1 MNLFYKFLLF
11 LQSEMNTPKPYGIF
25 HWFWILLVVVSIVYL
40 YKKRN
45 SYNEKQLKKVLLI
58 YGIIAFILE
67 MLKQI
72 IWSFNYDVLTNSVVW
87 DFEWYSFPFQLCT
100 TPIYVSL
107 ICGFMKDNKIRKS
120 LLSYLSF
127 VTILGSIATIIIPDS
142 CFVSDILVNIHTMWL
157 HCGSLVVSVYLMI
170 VKEVELNFDNLK
182 KSVIVF
188 LIFVG
193 LAMLFNISVY
203 NSGIL
208 NGESFNMFYISPY
221 FISTLPLF
229 CVIQEMVSYPLFLTF
244 YISVIILGAFI
255 IYFLASKFKELIS
268 KFNIL
273 LKL

>member
-1 MNLFYKFLLF
+1 MKWFYNFLMF
-11 LQSEMNTPKPYGIF
+11 LQSEMETPKPYGWF
-25 HWFWILLVVVSIVYL
+25 HLLCILLVIISIIYL

-45 SYNEKQLKKVLLI
+45 NYNEKHLKKVLLI
-58 YGIIAFILE
+58 YGVIAFILE

-72 IWSFNYDVLTNSVVW
+72 SWSFNYDMVTNSVIW
-87 DFEWYSFPFQLCT
+87 DFQWYSFPFQLCT

-107 ICGFMKDNKIRKS
+107 ICGFMKNNKIRKA

-170 VKEVELNFDNLK
+170 VKEVKLNFKNLK
-182 KSVIVF
+182 KAVVVF
-188 LIFVG
+188 LIFVIIA
-193 LAMLFNISVY
+193 LLMNITVY

-208 NGESFNMFYISPY
+208 NGEEFNMFYISPY

-229 CVIQEMVSYPLFLTF
+229 CVIQEMVPYPLFLTF
-244 YISVIILGAFI
+244 YVSVIILGAFV
-255 IYFLASKFKELIS
+255 IYFLASKFKELIC
-268 KFNIL
+268 KVNGL
-273 LKL
+273 LKI

>member
-1 MNLFYKFLLF
+1 MNWFYKFLLF
-11 LQSEMNTPKPYGIF
+11 LQSEMETPKPYGWFHLLWIF
-25 HWFWILLVVVSIVYL
+25 LVIISIIYL
-40 YKKRN
+40 YKIRN
-45 SYNEKQLKKVLLI
+45 SYNEKQLKKILLI
-58 YGIIAFILE
+58 YGGVAFILE
-67 MLKQI
+67 LLKQI
-72 IWSFNYDVLTNSVVW
+72 IWSFNYDTLTNIVTW
-87 DFEWYSFPFQLCT
+87 DFQWYSFPFQLCT

-170 VKEVELNFDNLK
+170 VKEVKLNFDNLK
-182 KSVIVF
+182 KSVLVF

-193 LAMLFNISVY
+193 LAMFLNISVY

-244 YISVIILGAFI
+244 YVSVIILGAFVICFLGNKSKEI
-255 IYFLASKFKELIS
+255 IGKVNELI
-268 KFNIL
+268 NI
-273 LKL
+273 